1 MDETG
6 VFMEWTQAITVIL
19 SIFGMI
25 VGMVLF
31 MVREMRQISREITTE
46 SRDFHGRLCR
56 LEERYI
62 DLRQKE
68 KK

>member
-1 MDETG
+1 
-6 VFMEWTQAITVIL
+6 MEWLQTTAIVIFN
-19 SIFGMI
+19 FGM
-25 VGMVLF
+25 MTF
-31 MVREMRQISREITTE
+31 MIREMRQISRDIANE

-62 DLRQKE
+62 EINQKV